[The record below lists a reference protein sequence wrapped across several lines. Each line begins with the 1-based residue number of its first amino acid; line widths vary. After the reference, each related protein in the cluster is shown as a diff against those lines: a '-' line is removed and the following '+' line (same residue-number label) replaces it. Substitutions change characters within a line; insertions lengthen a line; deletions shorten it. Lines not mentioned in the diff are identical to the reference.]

1 MIQILRNLF
10 FNYLVKKESIVVCL
24 NDTKFTN
31 YNGVN
36 LVYGAIYRVFHTHT
50 CCGIKYLDFGATFNK
65 DSVFSRC
72 SKCNGDIPGNRY
84 HWVKASRFRFANEQQ
99 SANYKKVENDN
110 LGVFIQNAIN
120 NEDYLL
126 AEKLKNR
133 LNK

>member
-1 MIQILRNLF
+1 MHF
-10 FNYLVKKESIVVCL
+10 
-24 NDTKFTN
+24 
-31 YNGVN
+31 
-36 LVYGAIYRVFHTHT
+36 
-50 CCGIKYLDFGATFNK
+50 IKINTF
-65 DSVFSRC
+65 
-72 SKCNGDIPGNRY
+72 NRY